1 MTRVGHAQKGYSL
14 IEVVVAIAIAGTT
27 LATLMQVVGAN
38 VNRAVLT
45 RQFTEA
51 TAIAESMLTREGTEL
66 PLQVGVDKGR
76 IDEVYAWRRAIRIFH
91 EDPFY
96 DSETELP
103 LVPYEVTVTIWWND
117 GSRRRQVTLRTL
129 RLKQHQQYVSKQ

>member
-1 MTRVGHAQKGYSL
+1 MTHVRHAQKGYSL

-38 VNRAVLT
+38 VKRAALT
-45 RQFTEA
+45 HQFTEA
-51 TAIAESMLTREGTEL
+51 TAMAESMLTRAGTDL
-66 PLQVGVDKGR
+66 PLQAGVNEGR
-76 IDEVYAWRRAIRIFH
+76 FDEIYAWRRAIAVFH

-103 LVPYEVTVTIWWND
+103 LVPYEIAVTVWWRD
-117 GSRRRQVTLRTL
+117 GGQRRQVTLRTL
-129 RLKQHQQYVSKQ
+129 RLKQHEQYATPQ